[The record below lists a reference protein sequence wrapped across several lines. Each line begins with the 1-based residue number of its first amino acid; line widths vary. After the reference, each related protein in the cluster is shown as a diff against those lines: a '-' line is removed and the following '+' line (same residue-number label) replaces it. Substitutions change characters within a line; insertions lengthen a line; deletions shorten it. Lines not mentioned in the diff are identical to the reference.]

1 MIPYTLVLEPG
12 LVIYS
17 VYNGYWYWGRPAP
30 AQLRAD
36 LRAVTEK
43 VRPDWDITAPGLR
56 DAWER
61 GDKSAFWPY
70 GKTLREVFAA
80 EPSAGGSGLWLAPPP
95 AASPA
100 SPAEGTVARRV
111 PARPVRRSQSRP
123 KTGSTSGTKP

>member
-17 VYNGYWYWGRPAP
+17 VYNGYWYWGRPSS

-43 VRPDWDITAPGLR
+43 VRPDWDITAPGQR
-56 DAWER
+56 EAWER

-80 EPSAGGSGLWLAPPP
+80 DAV
-95 AASPA
+95 
-100 SPAEGTVARRV
+100 EG
-111 PARPVRRSQSRP
+111 
-123 KTGSTSGTKP
+123 